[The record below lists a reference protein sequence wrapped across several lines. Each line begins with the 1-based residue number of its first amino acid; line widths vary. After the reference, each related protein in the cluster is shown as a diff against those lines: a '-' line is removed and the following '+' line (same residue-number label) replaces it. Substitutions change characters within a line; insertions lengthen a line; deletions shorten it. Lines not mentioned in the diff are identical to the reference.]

1 MSLRIQLAR
10 GVLDGIDDAGGY
22 QTGSV
27 RGLAGERYTEV
38 LRPQPFGF
46 SSVPPEG
53 AEGLLFSLGAARD
66 RAVFLGGEVAGLRP
80 SGGAPGTSALYDH
93 LGNIVRLVGQDGIRI
108 AADGRS
114 VTISGESVAITS
126 TGAGGVTFSGTLR
139 ITGDVIVEGNIS
151 ATGSIIDTGG
161 NTNHHSH

>member
-10 GVLDGIDDAGGY
+10 GVLDALDDRGGY
-22 QTGSV
+22 QTASV
-27 RGLAGERYTEV
+27 RGLAGERYTQV

-66 RAVFLGGEVAGLRP
+66 RAVFLGGEVADLRP
-80 SGGAPGTSALYDH
+80 SGGAGGTAALYDH
-93 LGNIVRLVGQDGIRI
+93 RGNVVRLLGQDGIRI

-114 VTISGESVAITS
+114 VTISGESVAIS
-126 TGAGGVTFSGTLR
+126 ATGDGVSFSGTLR
-139 ITGDVIVEGNIS
+139 ITGDVIVDGNIS
-151 ATGSIIDTGG
+151 ATGTIIDTGG